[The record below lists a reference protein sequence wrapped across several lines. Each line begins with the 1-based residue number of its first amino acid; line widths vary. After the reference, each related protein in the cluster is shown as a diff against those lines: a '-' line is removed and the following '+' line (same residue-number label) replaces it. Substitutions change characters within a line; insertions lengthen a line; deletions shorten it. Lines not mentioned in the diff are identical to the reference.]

1 MHPNVGSLSI
11 KSIYQTMKYPVNKFC
26 GFRIKTLKKSIYTYS
41 SIINCLLL
49 IALAGCGFGDEK
61 AVVVTKA
68 ILHPIE
74 ETNRSRADATNE
86 ATVLFQA
93 SGWIE
98 PDPYP
103 RRVPSLYD
111 GIVNEVF
118 VLEGDTVKKG
128 QKLVSLVND
137 DARLALKFAQAQLD
151 EANFK
156 EAELFSEIKLSKSS
170 LKKANNILNQHKA
183 IQEEQIDYFNR
194 LESLPIGAVPS
205 VDLHKAR
212 KKADSLKFST
222 QGAAANVEE
231 SEGRIE
237 LLSNQLNSLRS
248 ITESRKILWE
258 KAELDFNRTQI
269 LSPINGVI
277 LRLVASPGKR
287 LMRQMDAP
295 DSSTALIIFEA
306 DKLQARIDVPLADAS
321 KLSLGQKVEIVCS
334 ILPELKFEGIL
345 TRISGEADLQRNTL
359 QVKVRI
365 PNPDE
370 RLRPEMLCRAKFL
383 LNTENSKSKN
393 SANSLGVFVPFTL
406 KPENNQS
413 IKELWIIGAD
423 GRSAELRK
431 VRFGKEINNQYISVI
446 SGLNAGDLIILNPPS
461 SLKSGDRIK
470 ISKIQ

>member
-1 MHPNVGSLSI
+1 
-11 KSIYQTMKYPVNKFC
+11 
-26 GFRIKTLKKSIYTYS
+26 
-41 SIINCLLL
+41 
-49 IALAGCGFGDEK
+49 
-61 AVVVTKA
+61 
-68 ILHPIE
+68 
-74 ETNRSRADATNE
+74 
-86 ATVLFQA
+86 
-93 SGWIE
+93 
-98 PDPYP
+98 
-103 RRVPSLYD
+103 
-111 GIVNEVF
+111 
-118 VLEGDTVKKG
+118 
-128 QKLVSLVND
+128 
-137 DARLALKFAQAQLD
+137 
-151 EANFK
+151 
-156 EAELFSEIKLSKSS
+156 
-170 LKKANNILNQHKA
+170 
-183 IQEEQIDYFNR
+183 
-194 LESLPIGAVPS
+194 VPS
-205 VDLHKAR
+205 VDLYQAR

-222 QGAAANVEE
+222 QGATANVEE

-258 KAELDFNRTQI
+258 KAELDFNRTLI
-269 LSPINGVI
+269 HSPINGVV
-277 LRLVASPGKR
+277 LRLLASPGKR

-321 KLSLGQKVEIVCS
+321 KLSLNQKVEIVCS

-365 PNPDE
+365 LNPDD

-431 VRFGKEINNQYISVI
+431 VRFGKEINNEYISVI

-470 ISKIQ
+470 ISKFQ

>member
-1 MHPNVGSLSI
+1 
-11 KSIYQTMKYPVNKFC
+11 
-26 GFRIKTLKKSIYTYS
+26 
-41 SIINCLLL
+41 
-49 IALAGCGFGDEK
+49 
-61 AVVVTKA
+61 
-68 ILHPIE
+68 
-74 ETNRSRADATNE
+74 
-86 ATVLFQA
+86 
-93 SGWIE
+93 
-98 PDPYP
+98 
-103 RRVPSLYD
+103 LYD

-137 DARLALKFAQAQLD
+137 DARLALMFAQAQLD

-156 EAELFSEIKLSKSS
+156 EAELFSEIKLSESS
-170 LKKANNILNQHKA
+170 LKKANNILNQHIA
-183 IQEEQIDYFNR
+183 IQEEQIDYINR

-205 VDLHKAR
+205 VDLYQAR

-222 QGAAANVEE
+222 QGATANVEE

-258 KAELDFNRTQI
+258 KAELDFNRTLI
-269 LSPINGVI
+269 LSPINGVV
-277 LRLVASPGKR
+277 LRLLASPGKR

-321 KLSLGQKVEIVCS
+321 KLSLNQKVEIVCS

-365 PNPDE
+365 LNPDD

-383 LNTENSKSKN
+383 LDTENSKSKN

-431 VRFGKEINNQYISVI
+431 VRFGNEINNQYISVI

-470 ISKIQ
+470 ISKFQ

>member
-1 MHPNVGSLSI
+1 M
-11 KSIYQTMKYPVNKFC
+11 SIYQTMKNTINQFC
-26 GFRIKTLKKSIYTYS
+26 GFRNKTLQNSTYAYS
-41 SIINCLLL
+41 SIITCLLL
-49 IALAGCGFGDEK
+49 IALAGCGFGNEK

-74 ETNRSRADATNE
+74 ETNISRVDTTNK

-118 VLEGDTVKKG
+118 VLEGDTVNKG
-128 QKLVSLVND
+128 QKLVSLIND
-137 DARLALKFAQAQLD
+137 DARLALKFARAQLD

-156 EAELFSEIKLSKSS
+156 EAELFSEIKLSESS
-170 LKKANNILNQHKA
+170 LREANNRLNQHKS

-194 LESLPIGAVPS
+194 LDSLPIGAVPS
-205 VDLHKAR
+205 VDLYKAR

-222 QGAAANVEE
+222 QRAAANVEE
-231 SEGRIE
+231 SKGRIE
-237 LLSNQLNSLRS
+237 LLSHQLNSLRS

-258 KAELDFNRTQI
+258 KAELDFNRTLI
-269 LSPINGVI
+269 HSPFNGVV
-277 LRLVASPGKR
+277 LRLLASPGKR

-295 DSSTALIIFEA
+295 DSSTAIIIFEA
-306 DKLQARIDVPLADAS
+306 NKLQARIDVPLADAS
-321 KLSLGQKVEIVCS
+321 KLSLDQKVEIVCS

-365 PNPDE
+365 LNPDD

-393 SANSLGVFVPFTL
+393 SANSLGVFVPLAL
-406 KPENNQS
+406 KPKSNQS
-413 IKELWIIGAD
+413 IEEIWIIGAD
-423 GRSAELRK
+423 GKSAELRK
-431 VRFGKEINNQYISVI
+431 VRFGKEIKNEHVSVI

-461 SLKSGDRIK
+461 SLKSGDRIN
-470 ISKIQ
+470 ISNIQ